1 MIKFWKTREAY
12 GCLSNFSK
20 HSIIVDGKMYST
32 TEHYYQSKKFEDPVY
47 QEIIRTLK
55 TPREAKDIASGDKPY
70 LVDGI
75 ETPMPKLRSDWESV
89 KYGIMKDALRHK
101 VQQNPEV
108 RKTLL
113 ETGSEEIA
121 EDTPYDYIWGIGVD
135 GSGKNLLG
143 KAWMEIRDELRNGG
157 EASKKWEGSVD

>member
-20 HSIIVDGKMYST
+20 HSIIVDGKMYPT

-55 TPREAKDIASGDKPY
+55 TAREAKDIASGDKPY
-70 LVDGI
+70 IVDGV
-75 ETPMPKLRSDWESV
+75 EVPMPKLRKDWEV
-89 KYGIMKDALRHK
+89 IKYGIMKDALRYK
-101 VQQNPEV
+101 VQQNPDV
-108 RKTLL
+108 KKTLL
-113 ETGSEEIA
+113 DTGEEEIA
-121 EDTPYDYIWGIGVD
+121 EDTPYDYIWGLGAD

-143 KAWMEIRDELRNGG
+143 KAWMEIREETRLQP
-157 EASKKWEGSVD
+157 SSPVIS